1 MSKWQGWLLVETART
16 VNRGV
21 APGWYQYCGDETVS
35 VTSLAGQAGVLP
47 GAWAG
52 GLALWC
58 AGAWLGLVEAEAAAE
73 GWIELCRAGACRA
86 EWCRAPRVWPAEV
99 LRAGGEPIE
108 SRPFTA
114 QLRVMSN
121 PTPMP
126 RTTTRR
132 RQYVALE
139 TLGRGTGAPLRPGA
153 PLRCGAPLRTGAPWG
168 RSVLG
173 GELWVTL
180 PSM

>member
-1 MSKWQGWLLVETART
+1 M
-16 VNRGV
+16 
-21 APGWYQYCGDETVS
+21 S
-35 VTSLAGQAGVLP
+35 VTALAGQADVLP

-58 AGAWLGLVEAEAAAE
+58 AGAWLGLVAGEAAGE
-73 GWIELCRAGACRA
+73 GWPVLCRAGACRA
-86 EWCRAPRVWPAEV
+86 VWWRVASLWPAAALWPV
-99 LRAGGEPIE
+99 VDPVA

-114 QLRVMSN
+114 QLRIISSPA
-121 PTPMP
+121 PTP

-139 TLGRGTGAPLRPGA
+139 TLGRGTGAPRLAGV

>member
-1 MSKWQGWLLVETART
+1 M
-16 VNRGV
+16 
-21 APGWYQYCGDETVS
+21 S
-35 VTSLAGQAGVLP
+35 VTALAGQADVLP

-58 AGAWLGLVEAEAAAE
+58 AGAWLGLVAGEAAGE
-73 GWIELCRAGACRA
+73 GWPEPCCAVACRA
-86 EWCRAPRVWPAEV
+86 VWCRTPRVWPAAV
-99 LRAGGEPIE
+99 LRPAGDPIE

-126 RTTTRR
+126 STTTRR

-139 TLGRGTGAPLRPGA
+139 TLGRGTGAPRLAGV